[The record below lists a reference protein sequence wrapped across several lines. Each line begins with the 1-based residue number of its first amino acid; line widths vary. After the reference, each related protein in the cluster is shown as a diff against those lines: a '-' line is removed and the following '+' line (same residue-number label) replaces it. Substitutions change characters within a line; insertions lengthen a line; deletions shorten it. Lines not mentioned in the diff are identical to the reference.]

1 MQDNRV
7 EESGDDSVRPF
18 QVEGLDVRGRAVS
31 LAASLDEILHKHD
44 YPDAV
49 ARLLGEAILLTALFG
64 TSLKRDG
71 RFVFQ
76 TNTDGP
82 VSMLVVDYR
91 TPGDLRGYARFDR
104 DAVQALADGAQDGGG
119 LLGQGH
125 LAMTIDQGAEAT
137 RYQGIVALNG
147 NTLEDAVHE
156 YFQQS
161 EQIPTRIRV
170 AVAEILSRE
179 ETGAARSAWRGGGVM
194 VQFLPES
201 EDRIRVRDLPGGDD
215 PTAQETDAD
224 AIEDDDD
231 AWVEARAIAE
241 TIEDHELTDP
251 DISSDRLLFRL
262 FHERGVRVFDA
273 RPIRHQCQC
282 SRERIAGVIAQFPE
296 NERQEMIQ
304 DGRITV
310 TCEFCNQVYEFEPTE
325 F

>member
-1 MQDNRV
+1 MQEKGV
-7 EESGDDSVRPF
+7 GESGDDSVRPF

-31 LAASLDEILHKHD
+31 LAASLDEMLHKHD

-91 TPGDLRGYARFDR
+91 TPGDVRGYARFDR
-104 DAVQALADGAQDGGG
+104 DAVQALADGTRDEGG

-125 LAMTIDQGAEAT
+125 LAMTIEQGAETT

-170 AVAEILSRE
+170 AVAEILLRE

-201 EDRIRVRDLPGGDD
+201 EDRIRIRDLPGGDD
-215 PTAQETDAD
+215 PAAAESTAETV
-224 AIEDDDD
+224 EDDDD

-262 FHERGVRVFDA
+262 FHERGVRVFDS
-273 RPIRHQCQC
+273 RPIRHRCQC
-282 SRERIAGVIAQFPE
+282 TRERIAGVIAQFPE
-296 NERQEMIQ
+296 TERQEMVQ
-304 DGRITV
+304 DGRIVV
-310 TCEFCNQVYEFEPTE
+310 TCEFCNQVYEFAPSE